1 MGNCPH
7 GSGVECGHWSWT
19 GQSNDPKRHQRAA
32 VYEEAGEQEFADTKR
47 IRSTAKKI
55 FESNEYHE
63 TDRGSELKRLR
74 FNKNS

>member
-55 FESNEYHE
+55 RY
-63 TDRGSELKRLR
+63 LKVMNTMRQTGVV
-74 FNKNS
+74 NSKD